1 MKYFKIIKDN
11 EFIGIGT
18 TRDMRK
24 FQKKHNVILVCDE
37 NEAQYIQCGEDL
49 YHAPWMETVD
59 GSFVIADVIRIEEDE
74 YNCILSAIESNE
86 EVKFAEELVVEYE
99 PVVDEIEEL
108 TIDYIRSAKLAELKY
123 ECNKAIA
130 EGFDIELGDG
140 ETRHFTLSMD
150 DQINLLTQ
158 AYFDETM
165 QTVIVVMNNF
175 KVKHMSHLKELE
187 EYVNSLTDIEEITKV
202 DYRKEDV

>member
-24 FQKKHNVILVCDE
+24 FQKKHNVFLMCDE

-49 YHAPWMETVD
+49 YHAHWMEAVD

-74 YNCILSAIESNE
+74 YNCLLSAIESNE
-86 EVKFAEELVVEYE
+86 EIKFAEETVIEYE
-99 PVVDEIEEL
+99 PIVDEIEEL

-123 ECNKAIA
+123 ECNKAIT
-130 EGFDIELGDG
+130 EGFDMELGDG
-140 ETRHFTLSMD
+140 ETRHFTLSVD

-158 AYFDETM
+158 AYFNEDM

-175 KVKHMSHLKELE
+175 KVKHMTHLKELE
-187 EYVNSLTDIEEITKV
+187 EYVNSLDSIEEIAKV
-202 DYRKEDV
+202 TYRKEDV

>member
-24 FQKKHNVILVCDE
+24 FQKKHNVLLVCDE

-49 YHAPWMETVD
+49 YHAPWMEAVAND
-59 GSFVIADVIRIEEDE
+59 CVIADVIRIEEDE
-74 YNCILSAIESNE
+74 YNCLLSAIESNE
-86 EVKFAEELVVEYE
+86 EIKFADELVVEYE
-99 PVVDEIEEL
+99 PIVDEVEEL

-123 ECNKAIA
+123 ECNKAIM
-130 EGFDIELGDG
+130 EGFDMELGDG
-140 ETRHFTLSMD
+140 ETRHFTLSVN

-158 AYFDETM
+158 AYFDEDM
-165 QTVIVVMNNF
+165 QQVIVVMNNF
-175 KVKHMSHLKELE
+175 KVKHMNHLKELE
-187 EYVNSLTDIEEITKV
+187 EYVNSLTNIEEISKV
-202 DYRKEDV
+202 SYRKEGV

>member
-24 FQKKHNVILVCDE
+24 FQKKHNVLLVCDE

-49 YHAPWMETVD
+49 YHAPWMEAVD
-59 GSFVIADVIRIEEDE
+59 GSPVIADVIRIEEDE
-74 YNCILSAIESNE
+74 YNCLLSAIESNE
-86 EVKFAEELVVEYE
+86 EIKFSEEPVIEYE
-99 PVVDEIEEL
+99 PVVDKVEEL

-123 ECNKAIA
+123 KCNKAIT
-130 EGFDIELGDG
+130 EGFDMELGDG
-140 ETRHFTLSMD
+140 ETRHFTLSLD

-158 AYFDETM
+158 AYFDENM
-165 QTVIVVMNNF
+165 QAVIVVMNNF
-175 KVKHMSHLKELE
+175 KVKHMNYLKELE
-187 EYVNSLTDIEEITKV
+187 DHVNSLTDIEEIAKV
-202 DYRKEDV
+202 AYRKEDV

>member
-24 FQKKHNVILVCDE
+24 FQKKHNVMLMCDE

-49 YHAPWMETVD
+49 YHAPWMEAVD
-59 GSFVIADVIRIEEDE
+59 GDFVIADVIRIEEDE
-74 YNCILSAIESNE
+74 YNCILSAIEKNE
-86 EVKFAEELVVEYE
+86 EVKFAEEPVIEYE
-99 PVVDEIEEL
+99 QVIDEVEEL
-108 TIDYIRSAKLAELKY
+108 TLDYIRSAKLAELKY
-123 ECNKAIA
+123 ECNKAIS
-130 EGFDIELGDG
+130 EGFDMELGDG

-158 AYFDETM
+158 AYFDEGM
-165 QTVIVVMNNF
+165 KPIVVEMNKF
-175 KVKHMSHLKELE
+175 KTKHMARLKELE
-187 EYVNSLTDIEEITKV
+187 EYVNSLTSIEEIAKV
-202 DYRKEDV
+202 SYRKEDV